1 MRVLS
6 ARGAWGA
13 VLCAAA
19 LLFLA
24 PWAVAEEKE
33 ANPQQAGAVERVEK
47 QLESIQ
53 SRMLALQEQE
63 FNINLKVM
71 DAQQRANKCVEN
83 PGNAASE
90 IAKGGK
96 NPKLR
101 EYKSI
106 MLTCAQQLQAFDGK
120 LAPLLKSLA
129 ALERDRAA
137 VPDNVKARIDEV
149 ASRVRSKHRTN
160 LEKIANVYE
169 QTAEWR
175 PALTIY
181 LGFYKEKPEA
191 ERLKDRT
198 LSEKIADLYDKSGDP
213 RNALAIYKGLFEGK
227 KPNERYNDRGLGE
240 KLGDAY
246 EKCGDLKAAFT
257 TYKGLLDALPKD
269 KRDTDGKGLQEKMEN
284 VGKKGGAKK

>member
-6 ARGAWGA
+6 ARRAWGA
-13 VLCAAA
+13 VLCVTA
-19 LLFLA
+19 LSLLA
-24 PWAVAEEKE
+24 SWAVAEEKE

-63 FNINLKVM
+63 FNVNLKVM

-96 NPKLR
+96 ARGLR

-120 LAPLLKSLA
+120 LAPLLKSVA

-137 VPDNVKARIDEV
+137 VPDDVKARIDEW
-149 ASRVRSKHRTN
+149 ANRVKSKHRTN

-213 RNALAIYKGLFEGK
+213 RNALAIYKGLFEER
-227 KPNERYNDRGLGE
+227 KPKERYNDRGLGE

-257 TYKGLLDALPKD
+257 IYKGLLDALPKD
-269 KRDTDGKGLQEKMEN
+269 KRDTDGKGLQEKMEKIS
-284 VGKKGGAKK
+284 KKGGAKK